1 MSAEST
7 SFIIDVSTQMIT
19 DGHVAKIIAYLEYTL
34 LDKCRRRRKT
44 DWISCYLANC
54 QITKNSQSIPDVFQV
69 QSFLAPVTSME
80 CIRILKELQ
89 NYCNDI
95 TQAALKE
102 EGDHEKCSNQR
113 HSMVQSLLVASL
125 DIREQFNKRKL
136 ERQIMIFT
144 DDMDGLD
151 LNSDEIDVLT
161 EELNST
167 LILIDCRKTKSSDDD
182 EIFKTK
188 WGQLLKAIPGS
199 MVYKMNDLLI
209 EITSP
214 KPKPVKPVRI
224 FSGEL
229 RLGSEISGLNVTSDE
244 ELIKSSDDSNSISI
258 KVEGYPATKP
268 LSSLNRKNVVKTEHN
283 GKIIYDSVKTVI
295 EYEIRDDD
303 GKFVS
308 VSPQSI
314 AKAYRYGSDYVVLP
328 SSLDEQ
334 RYYKTSPGID
344 IRGFLDRKR
353 LQRYYLNSESK
364 FIIADTRLGSIAD
377 IVSLNAL
384 IDVMLEYDKV
394 AIVRYVAKANA
405 EVQMCMLCPL
415 HIKKQQEEDGEV
427 IRTFILNRLPFA
439 EDERVSD
446 FPRLI
451 NRTTTSGRKLENDED
466 EQKNEKIDLLMSE
479 YIDSLDMDTVNE
491 NDNVPDDEY
500 YKTIDASPSK
510 STTLPLP
517 DSDNDRIKAEE
528 HDPLR
533 IPAIHIHRQQQVLLE
548 WIHQHLIYHTEE
560 FQVPEMPDILKDKI
574 TPHFVPERDFKK
586 LSELIQLLDIKRI
599 DKKQNSSDEQ
609 YASEDEE
616 AIENIPTLKSLLAL
630 GERKE

>member
-7 SFIIDVSTQMIT
+7 SFIIDVSKRMIG
-19 DGHVAKIIAYLEYTL
+19 DGHVSKIIAYLEYTL

-54 QITKNSQSIPDVFQV
+54 EITKNSQSIPDVFQV

-80 CIRILKELQ
+80 TIRILKELQ
-89 NYCNDI
+89 SYCNDI
-95 TQAALKE
+95 TQRTVKE
-102 EGDHEKCSNQR
+102 ENDHEEVSNQTQ
-113 HSMVQSLLVASL
+113 SMVQSLLVASL
-125 DIREQFNKRKL
+125 DIREEFNKRKL
-136 ERQIMIFT
+136 EKQIMIFT

-151 LNSDEIDVLT
+151 LSSDEIDVLT

-167 LILIDCRKTKSSDDD
+167 LILIDCRKTKSPDDNN

-188 WGQLLKAIPGS
+188 WGQLLKAMPGS

-229 RLGSEISGLNVTSDE
+229 RLGSEISRLIVTSNE
-244 ELIKSSDDSNSISI
+244 KLVKPEDDSSSISI
-258 KVEGYPATKP
+258 KVEGFPATKP
-268 LSSLNRKNVVKTEHN
+268 LSSLNRKNVVKSEHN
-283 GKIIYDSVKTVI
+283 GKTSYDSVKAVI

-334 RYYKTSPGID
+334 RFYKTLPGID

-384 IDVMLEYDKV
+384 VDVMLECDKV
-394 AIVRYVAKANA
+394 AIVRYVAKCNA

-415 HIKKQQEEDGEV
+415 HIKKQQEEGDEI

-446 FPRLI
+446 FPRLT
-451 NRTTTSGRKLENDED
+451 NRTTTSGRKLENDD
-466 EQKNEKIDLLMSE
+466 DDQKNDKIDLLMSE
-479 YIDSLDMDTVNE
+479 YIDSLDMDKVTSSI
-491 NDNVPDDEY
+491 PDDEY
-500 YKTIDASPSK
+500 YKTIDTTSAK

-517 DSDNDRIKAEE
+517 DNDKDRKKVEE

-548 WIHQHLIYHTEE
+548 WIHQHLIYQTEE

-574 TPHFVPERDFKK
+574 TPHFVSKRNVKK

-599 DKKQNSSDEQ
+599 DKKQNSGDEQ
-609 YASEDEE
+609 YDSEEDE